1 MDEDPAAL
9 LPELCLAAGAVLGLL
24 AGSWLPRRRQWVV
37 RWLAVAACAAGLA
50 ATVAAW
56 PGPARTVFGAS
67 YALDSGLAA
76 ARLAVLA
83 ATALAV
89 LLAAG
94 QVAGHPRE
102 SEYYVLVLLAGLGA
116 VTLAGA
122 NDLML
127 LAAGYL
133 LASVPL
139 YALVG
144 FGKDAPGTE
153 ASLKYYLMG
162 ALLGV
167 LLLAGVAVLLGAGGA
182 TGYPQLATGLRGAPA
197 GLVAVGTVGVL
208 AGLAFKLGAAPAQFW
223 VPDVARGTTPAVAAF
238 VTTVPKLGA
247 LVAAY
252 RLAAE
257 VLPAGTH
264 PAALFAVLAAAS
276 MTLGNLAAFAQT
288 DVRRLLGYSTIS
300 QIGYL
305 LMAVAAAGHS
315 RLALPALAV
324 YLAAYAVTNLGAFAV
339 VCALPGAETIAAYRG
354 LFHRRPLLALSLV
367 VCLLG
372 LVGTP
377 PTAVF
382 VGKLTVFTAALDA
395 RLAWLV
401 VLAAANT
408 VASLF
413 YYLRWIAPL
422 FQRPTA
428 DVAVDLPVDLPQVS
442 RWPAAVAYLTAATS
456 VLLGVLAG
464 PLLHAFDT
472 GLQLR

>member
-76 ARLAVLA
+76 AR
-83 ATALAV
+83 LAV

-182 TGYPQLATGLRGAPA
+182 TGYPQLATGLRGAPT
-197 GLVAVGTVGVL
+197 GLVAVGAVGVL

-315 RLALPALAV
+315 ALALPALAV
-324 YLAAYAVTNLGAFAV
+324 YLGAYAVTNLGAFAV

-354 LFHRRPLLALSLV
+354 LFRRRPLLALSLV

-372 LVGTP
+372 LVGAP

-428 DVAVDLPVDLPQVS
+428 DQSVDLPADLPRVS

-456 VLLGVLAG
+456 LLLGLLAG
-464 PLLHAFDT
+464 PLLHAFNT
-472 GLQLR
+472 GLRLR